1 MFLSKFFLISDY
13 GLKLKRTFAINAD
26 SSISSLPLVYR
37 AIALLFSIKEMNSGI
52 CFLLTFHF
60 LGSSHVLLLY
70 ISYFPAFPLELA
82 SFFLATHG
90 DIFAIPGRRGQG
102 GPSGCTLHL
111 VDIITKIPSQY
122 SILILKCSSQ
132 FLSTKRSVQPD
143 GPPCKRKG
151 RQRHRCEKRA
161 TLSTFFPLSF
171 FTFLC
176 FSPDDVRWEVCNAGS
191 KLSGGTTKEGTGREK
206 AT

>member
-1 MFLSKFFLISDY
+1 MASV
-13 GLKLKRTFAINAD
+13 
-26 SSISSLPLVYR
+26 PLVNR
-37 AIALLFSIKEMNSGI
+37 AIALLFSIKEMNSSI
-52 CFLLTFHF
+52 CFLLPFHF

-102 GPSGCTLHL
+102 GPSGFTLHL

-132 FLSTKRSVQPD
+132 FLSIKRSVQPD
-143 GPPCKRKG
+143 GPRPPCKRKG

-161 TLSTFFPLSF
+161 TLSTFSPLSF
-171 FTFLC
+171 FTFSLC
-176 FSPDDVRWEVCNAGS
+176 FSPMMSV
-191 KLSGGTTKEGTGREK
+191 GR
-206 AT
+206 